1 MENIKYND
9 KVVIK
14 KIGDIKPYEGSHN
27 TDEAVDMITESIKR
41 FGVQQPIMIDKDGV
55 IAAGNAIYKAAIKA
69 GLTELPCVVLKDL
82 SDEEIKKY
90 RIADNKT
97 GEFALWNE
105 QKLKKELSYLPNVN
119 DLQFCFDENLV
130 SMLGMASEMP
140 QDIKKTSEFLNPK
153 VEEEHQ
159 PTQKEIE
166 KAQKAEAQFKQDL
179 KGEAEAMQAKNRNY
193 LEITCS
199 KCGRK
204 IIIKQ

>member
-1 MENIKYND
+1 MEDIKYND
-9 KVVIK
+9 KVIIK
-14 KIGDIKPYEGSHN
+14 KIDDIKPYEGSHN
-27 TDEAVDMITESIKR
+27 TDEAVDMIAESIKR
-41 FGVQQPIMIDKDGV
+41 FGVQLPIMVDKNGV
-55 IAAGNAIYKAAIKA
+55 IAAGNAIYKAAIKV

-130 SMLGMASEMP
+130 SMLGMASEVP
-140 QDIKKTSEFLNPK
+140 QNVIKTSDFLNPK
-153 VEEEHQ
+153 VEEKHQ

-166 KAQKAEAQFKQDL
+166 KAQKAEEQFKKDL
-179 KGEAEAMQAKNRNY
+179 NGEAEAMQAKNRNY